1 MTEQEEPTPRLY
13 KILVVEDDIALA
25 STYKKF
31 LLGHGYDVRLE
42 TRGDLVLL
50 AVEDFVP
57 DLIIL
62 DIILPGLDGFSI
74 IESLQSLESY
84 KKIPILVVSNLGDQ
98 DKIDMAV
105 KMGVKDYM
113 FKHDLNLE
121 YLNEKVKWLLNIQ

>member
-13 KILVVEDDIALA
+13 KILVVEDDIELA

-31 LLGHGYDVRLE
+31 LLGQGYDVWLE

-74 IESLQSLESY
+74 IESLQSRESS

-105 KMGVKDYM
+105 KMGVKDYI